1 VREFGFQV
9 AANVTSALRTLLI
22 ARVGEALEREL
33 DWQPI
38 DTTRR
43 DGLMAAVTR

>member
-9 AANVTSALRTLLI
+9 AANVTGALLTLLI
-22 ARVGEALEREL
+22 GAARVGEALEREL

-38 DTTRR
+38 PRPGATD
-43 DGLMAAVTR
+43 